1 MKQFKIKIEKINRKW
16 AEIKVQSKKDNEVWY
31 RAKVLKDNLL
41 SVIPSADTNEY
52 DVDVYGNMET
62 ISDRFKTEHI
72 LEICAVAYLKSSNEE
87 INGAFTS
94 LMLKQSVENLR
105 AFREVCADETC
116 YDEEIAQISNEI
128 AEKYFEDFK
137 REHKQGRN
145 WTNGWFNE
153 ETADIIQNVC
163 LVHDYDDYIEKVR
176 QSAAEN
182 TFNSLVIAYE
192 KENCIR
198 KNYVARLK
206 EIGCYDKYSSKIEE
220 MQKEIEAHKQQ
231 ERIEAE
237 RKRAELEA
245 QPKKFFYYRAK
256 KNVGEVFQEGNFYYR
271 VTKVTE
277 KCTVF
282 DDDGIKMEGSRYD
295 YAILHEFDTMNYEY
309 QYDYTYRHDVEVI
322 SKEEYETLKAI
333 QDAEKEQKRLQKEAE
348 EIKEK
353 NITEKLNSLVYYINH
368 EMTLITEDT
377 NRSELESNSVFFE
390 FSEYEIILAKHKIF
404 VVETEANINLLEESH
419 IHDIRGYC
427 YRGYEASYKSK
438 FLENLKEF
446 FKLTENAN
454 AISVIDT
461 AIANNDDERVEYMQT
476 LELEEKSV
484 QSTAQTEKSLDEATK
499 IIKNTLNDIKTS
511 YIQLGSVLYQVN
523 TEKLY
528 KQKYRTF
535 AEYCTTELDIK
546 KRQAYAYINVFEKY
560 GSDERLAN
568 YSFTQLQLLADNSK
582 SVDEILVDYP
592 CTLSTRDLKK
602 KIKEKSVQSTAQNKS
617 STKNFSITADE
628 NALLV
633 KALELLQ
640 QQEENA
646 NIQNLLKKL
655 KG

>member
-1 MKQFKIKIEKINRKW
+1 MTDFNITIEKIARKW
-16 AEIKVQSKKDNEVWY
+16 VTLKVQNKKDSTKFY
-31 RAKVLKDNLL
+31 TGYALKDNLFKVVQEAKAGDML
-41 SVIPSADTNEY
+41 HVYANCHKVEDSFKTRFEFDILLLAISTNEKANAIMAELLSNHKFTRA
-52 DVDVYGNMET
+52 DVNDARIHIHYEN
-62 ISDRFKTEHI
+62 EH
-72 LEICAVAYLKSSNEE
+72 
-87 INGAFTS
+87 
-94 LMLKQSVENLR
+94 
-105 AFREVCADETC
+105 C
-116 YDEEIAQISNEI
+116 YDTKLEELFKDATEREEKAAKEK
-128 AEKYFEDFK
+128 AERHWHYIIDNYNDGEGYIYENGIDML
-137 REHKQGRN
+137 HKLG
-145 WTNGWFNE
+145 
-153 ETADIIQNVC
+153 DYS
-163 LVHDYDDYIEKVR
+163 HD
-176 QSAAEN
+176 AE
-182 TFNSLVIAYE
+182 
-192 KENCIR
+192 
-198 KNYVARLK
+198 
-206 EIGCYDKYSSKIEE
+206 IEE
-220 MQKEIEAHKQQ
+220 MKRVISAKEKRRKDELEEQ

-256 KNVGEVFQEGNFYYR
+256 KNVGEVFQEGNFYYI

-309 QYDYTYRHDVEVI
+309 QYDYNYRHDVEVI

-377 NRSELESNSVFFE
+377 NRSELESNNVFFE
-390 FSEYEIILAKHKIF
+390 FSKYEIILAKHKIF
-404 VVETEANINLLEESH
+404 VVESEANINLLEESH
-419 IHDIRGYC
+419 IHDTRNYR
-427 YRGYEASYKSK
+427 YRGYETDYKSK

-484 QSTAQTEKSLDEATK
+484 QSTAQNIAEKSLDEATK
-499 IIKNTLNDIKTS
+499 IIKSTLNDLKNS
-511 YIQLGSVLYQVN
+511 YIQLGSVLSQVN
-523 TEKLY
+523 NERLY
-528 KQKYRTF
+528 KQKYKTF
-535 AEYCTTELDIK
+535 AEYCTAELDIK

-568 YSFTQLQLLADNSK
+568 YSFTQLQLLADNRK
-582 SVDEILVDYP
+582 SVDEILIDYP

-602 KIKEKSVQSTAQNKS
+602 KLKEKNVQSTAQKNVQ
-617 STKNFSITADE
+617 STGQTKKVKNISFDE
-628 NALLV
+628 NETQTLL
-633 KALELLQ
+633 KALELLKSQ
-640 QQEENA
+640 NTDTDV
-646 NIQNLLKKL
+646 NINSLIRKIA
-655 KG
+655 GGVSNE